1 MKDAGNKVM
10 FILFGIVLS
19 MGGWWANRTQNS
31 IDDLTKATIELQARA
46 RYVSGEIPAVPIK
59 TQLSAEAK

>member
-1 MKDAGNKVM
+1 MLTKIVSA
-10 FILFGIVLS
+10 LFGIVLAI
-19 MGGWWANRTQNS
+19 GGWWANRVQNS